1 MGIRDKLR
9 MIIWLLLG
17 LLFYGLAWQV
27 GSDLPAVQTVFY
39 KIGHVT
45 TLAWVGYWISRQML
59 GRMNRRLPPEPHE
72 IGARAILVGAII
84 IAGSLGL

>member
-1 MGIRDKLR
+1 MKDKLR
-9 MIIWLLLG
+9 MIIWLQLG
-17 LLFYGLAWQV
+17 LLFYGLSWAV
-27 GSDLPAVQTVFY
+27 GNDLPAVQTVFY

-59 GRMNRRLPPEPHE
+59 GRIDRGSAPEPHE